1 MEPDVALLAGRKSL
15 DAYTSAARTILWIA
29 SNDFYIYKNVQE
41 KLALKDLA
49 LPVQSRYALFI
60 DGCIALASDYTLLG
74 ISPPVE
80 SESYHALLRQ
90 AFDRLEQTTGL
101 QVIVAAHPNGN
112 DIGGYASLF
121 GERPVY
127 FDMTAELCSQS
138 DLVLAHTST
147 ALSYAALWT
156 KPLIVLTS
164 QTLDKSHL
172 GSAIRE
178 TRQLF
183 QCPLLFM
190 ESPDAKYASACQ
202 QSLKV
207 NAGAY
212 RSYIDSYIATDE
224 VAEEAPWQAFTNFV
238 NLTTKEPIP

>member
-1 MEPDVALLAGRKSL
+1 
-15 DAYTSAARTILWIA
+15 
-29 SNDFYIYKNVQE
+29 
-41 KLALKDLA
+41 
-49 LPVQSRYALFI
+49 LFI

-80 SESYHALLRQ
+80 PESYHALLRQ

-101 QVIVAAHPNGN
+101 QVVVAAHPNGKE
-112 DIGGYASLF
+112 IEGYASLF

-138 DLVLAHTST
+138 ALVLAHTST

-156 KPLIVLTS
+156 KPLMILTS

-190 ESPDAKYASACQ
+190 ESPDTKYASACK
-202 QSLKV
+202 QSREV

-212 RSYIDSYIATDE
+212 RSYIDNYIANDE
-224 VAEEAPWQAFTNFV
+224 VAEDAPWQAFTNFV
-238 NLTTKEPIP
+238 KLHC